1 VRSIGLLLSALLLT
15 LATACG
21 PDVTRGANGWKVA
34 GAPYSVQPVADGGIM
49 PQGWK
54 LTNAETAGDGFRRS
68 QASAL
73 DLEIRRTEDD
83 GILVVATE
91 GLAEDG
97 VGKKLQVLAERWLKR
112 VVIEPQDDDSG
123 NDAYADV
130 VPPIVKTTRMQV
142 GLRSGS
148 AEALNGRSVQT
159 VRQEDFSV
167 PGGGG
172 YELDAQLVP
181 AGAPG
186 PDRRLYLAVLR
197 GDHEA
202 SRVVVVAYANTPGMF
217 DAGAAGAAD
226 LAHRMRF

>member
-1 VRSIGLLLSALLLT
+1 VRSIGLLLSAFLLT

-21 PDVTRGANGWKVA
+21 PDVTRGANGWKVG
-34 GAPYSVQPVADGGIM
+34 GASYSIQPVADGGIM

-54 LTNAETAGDGFRRS
+54 LTNAEKAGDGFRRLPT
-68 QASAL
+68 SAL
-73 DLEIRRTEDD
+73 DLEIRRSEDD

-91 GLAEDG
+91 GLPEDG
-97 VGKKLQVLAERWLKR
+97 VGKKLQVLAERWLQR
-112 VVIEPQDDDSG
+112 VVIEPQDDGD

-148 AEALNGRSVQT
+148 AEAVNGRSVQA

-197 GDHEA
+197 SDHEA